1 MRGDRRG
8 IVLPAVLATIVA
20 LGLLASL
27 ALFDAV
33 LEWRVAGLAEDQVLA
48 RAALLEA
55 IDGAASPPDLAALC
69 LRPPLAPQS
78 GSGTAAAGG
87 SWRVRWHHLG
97 GGLVR
102 AELEGRGRMGSR
114 ARAIALVVPD
124 SGDRSSGG
132 YGCPAATRLLPA
144 GPGWLEGHPEG

>member
-1 MRGDRRG
+1 MRGARRG
-8 IVLPAVLATIVA
+8 IILPVVLAAIVA

-33 LEWRVAGLAEDQVLA
+33 QEWRVAGFADDQLLA

-55 IDGAASPPDLAALC
+55 IDATASPPDLPGLC
-69 LRPPLAPQS
+69 VRPALAPQLAS
-78 GSGTAAAGG
+78 GVAVAGG
-87 SWRVRWHHLG
+87 GWRVRWHHMG

-102 AELEGRGRMGSR
+102 AELEGRGRLGSR
-114 ARAIALVVPD
+114 SRAIALVVPD

-132 YGCPAATRLLPA
+132 YGCPAATRLVPA
-144 GPGWLEGHPEG
+144 GTGWLEGHPDG